1 MVNIKT
7 DSRKIVPGDIYVALP
22 GISSDGHDYIDKAIK
37 NGATKLIVSKL
48 GNYGIDTLLVDDTRK
63 YLNDYLKDN
72 YGDIVSKMT
81 MIGITGTNGKTTTA
95 YLINDAL
102 NKLGIKSAYAGTVG
116 FYTDRLVRPIANT
129 TPEISDM
136 YSMIVEAY
144 EQGCRFFVT
153 EASSQGLA
161 MNRLDTINFDYAI
174 FTNLTEDHLDYHKNM
189 ENYALAKQQLFK
201 KLKSN
206 GKAIINNDDP
216 YKNYFLLPNNHNI
229 TYGKNPSNY
238 RLIDNSCSMEG
249 SNFKFIHNGEVQ
261 SIDTN
266 LVGDYNIYNALVTA
280 VILNE
285 LGISKENIKKV
296 MNKVE
301 MPKGRMEVVNYK
313 DNKVIIDYA
322 HTPDALKKVI
332 ETAKQFTDGNVYVT
346 FGCTG
351 DREREK
357 RPVMTKIA
365 TDLANKVI
373 ITSDDLHNENPNQI
387 VSDMLNGL
395 NNKNYE
401 VCMDRKEAIR
411 KGIDLLDSK
420 DTLIIAGKGHE
431 DAIVVG
437 KERIPFNDREEA
449 QKYIDEKL
457 NQKVLIKDR
466 VD

>member
-1 MVNIKT
+1 
-7 DSRKIVPGDIYVALP
+7 
-22 GISSDGHDYIDKAIK
+22 
-37 NGATKLIVSKL
+37 
-48 GNYGIDTLLVDDTRK
+48 
-63 YLNDYLKDN
+63 
-72 YGDIVSKMT
+72 
-81 MIGITGTNGKTTTA
+81 
-95 YLINDAL
+95 
-102 NKLGIKSAYAGTVG
+102 
-116 FYTDRLVRPIANT
+116 
-129 TPEISDM
+129 
-136 YSMIVEAY
+136 
-144 EQGCRFFVT
+144 
-153 EASSQGLA
+153 
-161 MNRLDTINFDYAI
+161 
-174 FTNLTEDHLDYHKNM
+174 
-189 ENYALAKQQLFK
+189 
-201 KLKSN
+201 
-206 GKAIINNDDP
+206 
-216 YKNYFLLPNNHNI
+216 
-229 TYGKNPSNY
+229 
-238 RLIDNSCSMEG
+238 
-249 SNFKFIHNGEVQ
+249 
-261 SIDTN
+261 
-266 LVGDYNIYNALVTA
+266 
-280 VILNE
+280 
-285 LGISKENIKKV
+285 
-296 MNKVE
+296 